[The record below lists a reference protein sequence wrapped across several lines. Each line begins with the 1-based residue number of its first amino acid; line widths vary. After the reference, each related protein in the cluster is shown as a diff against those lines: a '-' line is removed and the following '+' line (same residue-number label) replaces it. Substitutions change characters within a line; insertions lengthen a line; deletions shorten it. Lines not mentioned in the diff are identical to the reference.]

1 MRIKLSTHPDKELH
15 TIRPDCKTHSLL
27 FLLNKCFNFPAL
39 LQLQHRKPHNAKNQ
53 CYKAAAA
60 GEKKRNRT
68 RKPKNSQ
75 RLKKKDRKERRNY
88 TSKRI
93 QIPNIISSTS
103 RNRKADVVVK
113 GVYSRKQAKRTREKK
128 NEKVKKQRSR
138 SSRKGDK

>member
-1 MRIKLSTHPDKELH
+1 VRIKLSTLPYKELH

-27 FLLNKCFNFPAL
+27 FLLNKGFNFPAL
-39 LQLQHRKPHNAKNQ
+39 LQLQHRKPHNARNQ
-53 CYKAAAA
+53 CYKAAA

-75 RLKKKDRKERRNY
+75 RLKKKDRKERGNY

-103 RNRKADVVVK
+103 RNRKSDVVVK
-113 GVYSRKQAKRTREKK
+113 GVCSRKQARRTRKK